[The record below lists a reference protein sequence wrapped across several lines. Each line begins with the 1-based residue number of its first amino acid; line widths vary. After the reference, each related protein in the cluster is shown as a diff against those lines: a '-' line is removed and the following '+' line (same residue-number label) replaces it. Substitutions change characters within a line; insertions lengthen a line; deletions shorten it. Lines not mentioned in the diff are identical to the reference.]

1 MTSLLKNLSIL
12 PYFIGHLPLGDVA
25 LLIDEP
31 RYLPMS
37 INDVIP
43 LTIAFK
49 SVALNVM
56 PPLIFFNSL
65 LLNFMLSSYLHL
77 NGRKYPSK
85 AEIKNVIPAHIPAIS
100 QPDAPAFIL
109 FNSLLFNF
117 INLTHPFLNI
127 HLLVCISY

>member
-1 MTSLLKNLSIL
+1 MTSLLKNLSIF
-12 PYFIGHLPLGDVA
+12 PYFIGHLPLDDVA

-43 LTIAFK
+43 LTMAFNN
-49 SVALNVM
+49 VALNVI
-56 PPLIFFNSL
+56 PPLISFNSL

-85 AEIKNVIPAHIPAIS
+85 AEIINVIPAHIPAIS
-100 QPDAPAFIL
+100 QPDAPAFIF

-117 INLTHPFLNI
+117 IKLTHPFLNI
-127 HLLVCISY
+127 HLLVYISY